1 MQEKR
6 QKKND
11 KSKEGK
17 KIVNNNNKRA
27 QKKNHPSL
35 YIISSS
41 LLLSHPFILLSF
53 ITPFS
58 LSLSSIHLSLV
69 YHSLFLIPLI
79 HSSFSALFPIYHI
92 IPSPAHRL
100 NSAQNAL
107 NPPSRIS
114 VTVGAHYHAQPG
126 TTGGYNVEVD
136 VNNIHL
142 HPQYRLPYDIALLK

>member
-1 MQEKR
+1 MREKR

-53 ITPFS
+53 ITPSS
-58 LSLSSIHLSLV
+58 LSLL
-69 YHSLFLIPLI
+69 
-79 HSSFSALFPIYHI
+79 HSSFSGLSLPLPYPSHPFILLCI
-92 IPSPAHRL
+92 IPYLSHYSFSRPQAQQRSERPQ
-100 NSAQNAL
+100 SAQSYLGNCRRPLPRSAGYYGRLQRGGGCQQYPPASTIPLAL
-107 NPPSRIS
+107 
-114 VTVGAHYHAQPG
+114 
-126 TTGGYNVEVD
+126 
-136 VNNIHL
+136 
-142 HPQYRLPYDIALLK
+142 